1 MPVDPRGE
9 DLKRYIKQD
18 PGGPV
23 VMLNLLKY
31 RAGGE
36 QSYRAYSAAL
46 KDYLPS
52 IGAEV
57 LYVGDC
63 STALVAPAG
72 WDWDAVLI
80 VRYPSRQ
87 VFSAMV
93 YSRSGKVV
101 GRIRGK
107 KVYGTDGL
115 YVGTI
120 TGGRLVHR
128 STESAGVGSSFSVA
142 HRADC

>member
-9 DLKRYIKQD
+9 DLKRYLKQD

-31 RAGGE
+31 RPGGE

-63 STALVAPAG
+63 STVLVAPAG
-72 WDWDAVLI
+72 WDWDALLI
-80 VRYPSRQ
+80 VRQ
-87 VFSAMV
+87 AFSAIV
-93 YSRSGKVV
+93 ADPAYQAVTHLR
-101 GRIRGK
+101 
-107 KVYGTDGL
+107 TDAL
-115 YVGTI
+115 
-120 TGGRLVHR
+120 
-128 STESAGVGSSFSVA
+128 TEAVLQATVPCQAAS
-142 HRADC
+142 

>member
-9 DLKRYIKQD
+9 DLKRYIEQD

-31 RAGGE
+31 GPGGE
-36 QSYRAYSAAL
+36 ESYRAYSAAL
-46 KDYLPS
+46 KDYLPT

-63 STALVAPAG
+63 STVLVAPPG
-72 WDWDAVLI
+72 WDWDAVLV

-87 VFSAMV
+87 AFSAMV
-93 YSRSGKVV
+93 RDPAYQAVTHLR
-101 GRIRGK
+101 
-107 KVYGTDGL
+107 
-115 YVGTI
+115 
-120 TGGRLVHR
+120 
-128 STESAGVGSSFSVA
+128 TEALTEAVLQATVPWPTAS
-142 HRADC
+142 

>member
-1 MPVDPRGE
+1 MSVDPRGQ
-9 DLKRYIKQD
+9 DLKRYLEED

-31 RAGGE
+31 GDGGE

-46 KDYLPS
+46 EDYLPS

-63 STALVAPAG
+63 STVLVAPAA

-87 VFSAMV
+87 AFSAMV
-93 YSRSGKVV
+93 RDPAYQAVTHLR
-101 GRIRGK
+101 
-107 KVYGTDGL
+107 
-115 YVGTI
+115 
-120 TGGRLVHR
+120 
-128 STESAGVGSSFSVA
+128 TEALTEAVLQATVPWKSPL
-142 HRADC
+142 R

>member
-1 MPVDPRGE
+1 MAVDPRGE
-9 DLKRYIKQD
+9 DLKRYMKQD

-46 KDYLPS
+46 KDYLPK

-63 STALVAPAG
+63 STVLVAPAG

-87 VFSAMV
+87 AFSAMV
-93 YSRSGKVV
+93 SDPAYQAVTHLR
-101 GRIRGK
+101 
-107 KVYGTDGL
+107 
-115 YVGTI
+115 
-120 TGGRLVHR
+120 
-128 STESAGVGSSFSVA
+128 TEALTEAVLQA
-142 HRADC
+142 TLPWRTAP

>member
-31 RAGGE
+31 RPGGE

-46 KDYLPS
+46 KDYLPG

-63 STALVAPAG
+63 STVLVAPAG

-80 VRYPSRQ
+80 VPRFLTGTPHHSSAVTRHAPASSRRR
-87 VFSAMV
+87 SAPA
-93 YSRSGKVV
+93 GADL
-101 GRIRGK
+101 
-107 KVYGTDGL
+107 T
-115 YVGTI
+115 
-120 TGGRLVHR
+120 VHR
-128 STESAGVGSSFSVA
+128 TDSLPGGLSRFRQLIASRPF
-142 HRADC
+142 RR

>member
-9 DLKRYIKQD
+9 DLKRYMEQD

-36 QSYRAYSAAL
+36 KSYRAYSAAL

-63 STALVAPAG
+63 STSLVGPPS

-80 VRYPSRQ
+80 VRYPSRHA
-87 VFSAMV
+87 FSAMV
-93 YSRSGKVV
+93 KDPAYQSVTHLR
-101 GRIRGK
+101 
-107 KVYGTDGL
+107 
-115 YVGTI
+115 
-120 TGGRLVHR
+120 
-128 STESAGVGSSFSVA
+128 TEALTEAVLQATVPWNA
-142 HRADC
+142 AP

>member
-9 DLKRYIKQD
+9 DLKRYMEED

-31 RAGGE
+31 RAGGAE
-36 QSYRAYSAAL
+36 SYRAYSAAL

-57 LYVGDC
+57 LYAGNC
-63 STALVAPAG
+63 STSLVAPPA
-72 WDWDAVLI
+72 WNWDAVLI

-87 VFSAMV
+87 TFSEMIKDPAYQAV
-93 YSRSGKVV
+93 THLR
-101 GRIRGK
+101 
-107 KVYGTDGL
+107 
-115 YVGTI
+115 
-120 TGGRLVHR
+120 
-128 STESAGVGSSFSVA
+128 TEALTEAVLQATVPWFPTAPPGPR
-142 HRADC
+142 H